1 MAIAKERKV
10 TQIHNRHDK
19 MLIVEVVV
27 GIRWESVVGDDCCE
41 TEAMRFGSM
50 LSEVHIP

>member
-1 MAIAKERKV
+1 MAIVKVRKV

-27 GIRWESVVGDDCCE
+27 ELCWESVVGDDCCE
-41 TEAMRFGSM
+41 TEAMWFGSM